1 MKHNQSL
8 RNANICGRQNG
19 HSVMHQRTV
28 RGKSGGNSWEAY
40 FMWKYFLTI
49 GIDQKTDIAENI
61 QVESKELYTHIRIG
75 VHF

>member
-1 MKHNQSL
+1 
-8 RNANICGRQNG
+8 
-19 HSVMHQRTV
+19 
-28 RGKSGGNSWEAY
+28 
-40 FMWKYFLTI
+40 MWKYFLTI